1 LTLDNDEIEKLV
13 ESYEKQSNATRE
25 EALRL
30 AWHMR
35 GSVSYEHALML
46 SAEER
51 DMIGKIIKDNFETV
65 KKTGL
70 PYF

>member
-1 LTLDNDEIEKLV
+1 MK
-13 ESYEKQSNATRE
+13 E
-25 EALRL
+25 EAMRL

-35 GSVSYEHALML
+35 GSISYEHALML
-46 SAEER
+46 SVKER
-51 DMIGKIIKDNFETV
+51 EIISKIIKENFETV